1 MPDVTATIG
10 IAAVAAL
17 PRNDKS
23 REDAAILE
31 DVIANL
37 ARQGVAISSP
47 G

>member
-17 PRNDKS
+17 LRNDKS

-31 DVIANL
+31 DVIAKL
-37 ARQGVAISSP
+37 AKQGVAISCLT
-47 G
+47 